1 VILDIKDYIG
11 RVYVI
16 HLPERTDRF
25 AALER
30 ELARLGIDLK
40 GNAVRIPHAPRPDDA
55 NGFPSR
61 GVYGNFLSHLSIL
74 KEALADGLE
83 TVLVLEDDAI
93 FSRRMVREQSKLVDF
108 LQRNAWDL
116 CFFGH
121 SLKDEL
127 RGCEKGLVPHR
138 ANFMW
143 AHCYAVHKRALPELI
158 SYFEM
163 TMTLPPDDPR
173 GSHMYIDGAFSLFRN
188 RHPHIVTLVSNPVL
202 SIQKGS
208 PSNIAG
214 TGWYAAFRP
223 VLPLISFLRAARD
236 QWWRVSS

>member
-1 VILDIKDYIG
+1 LDIKDYFG
-11 RVYVI
+11 RIYVI
-16 HLPERTDRF
+16 HLPERIDRYV
-25 AALER
+25 ALKR
-30 ELARLGIDLK
+30 ELAHLGIDLQ
-40 GNAVRIPHAPRPDDA
+40 GNRVRIPHAPRPDDA

-93 FSRRMVREQSKLVDF
+93 FSRRMVRQQSKLVDF
-108 LQRNAWDL
+108 LQRNPWDL
-116 CFFGH
+116 CFLGH

-127 RGCEKGLVPHR
+127 RGCEKGLVVHR
-138 ANFMW
+138 ANFIW

-158 SYFEM
+158 AYLEM
-163 TMTLPPDDPR
+163 TMTLPPHDPR

-202 SIQKGS
+202 SIQRGS
-208 PSNIAG
+208 PSSIAG
-214 TGWYAAFRP
+214 TGWRGAIRP
-223 VLPLISFLRAARD
+223 VLPIISLLRAARD
-236 QWWRVSS
+236 QWWRVTS